1 MDKQLAPFCQLATQV
16 ISNQQI
22 GVPATNIAMDNPHP
36 FSSIYHQNSVDVSL
50 LCEFTGNYTITS
62 GGDFSCLTC
71 LILQST
77 KSVPLHH
84 QLGKSPR
91 PMLLEMCKN
100 RIKSDQIQKKIFW
113 YINGLYVGCRLVML
127 IINKSHF
134 KHIQKDPK

>member
-1 MDKQLAPFCQLATQV
+1 
-16 ISNQQI
+16 
-22 GVPATNIAMDNPHP
+22 MDNPHP
-36 FSSIYHQNSVDVSL
+36 FLVYTIKIRWMFHCYASSH
-50 LCEFTGNYTITS
+50 GNYTITS
-62 GGDFSCLTC
+62 EGDFSCLTC

-77 KSVPLHH
+77 KYVPLHH

-100 RIKSDQIQKKIFW
+100 RIKSDQIQKNIFW